1 MKYKRFG
8 KTELQMPVISC
19 GGMRYQHKWDDIPWK
34 EVPKE
39 GQENLE
45 CTIDRAL
52 EVGINHIETARGYG
66 SSEMQLGFALK
77 NFDRRSIILQTK
89 VAPEENPKDF
99 RKTFE
104 KSMKYLQ
111 QDYVDLLSLHGLNNR
126 ELIKFALRDGGCL
139 EEAYKLKDEGRARH
153 IGFSTHGSNAEII
166 ETIERGDF
174 EYVNLHWYLIAQLN
188 GPAIEAASK
197 KDMGVFIISPNDK
210 GGQLYNPPEK
220 LKQLCQPL
228 EPMAFND
235 LFCWTNPHVHTISCG
250 AARPSDFDTH
260 VQALEYYDQARET
273 IAPIIENIS
282 REVAQ
287 TCGEDWS
294 ETWHI
299 GIPEWRDLPQ
309 GINVKDTV
317 RLWTWAKAVDLVD
330 FGKSRYNM
338 LGNASHWFPGNPVKK
353 HDKKAMRKA
362 LSDSPHTD
370 RIMEIL
376 EEVQTLFVDA
386 PVKRLSQS

>member
-19 GGMRYQHKWDDIPWK
+19 GGMRYQHKWDDIPWE

-52 EVGINHIETARGYG
+52 ELGINHIETARGYG

-126 ELIKFALRDGGCL
+126 ELIEFALRDGGCL
-139 EEAYKLKDEGRARH
+139 EEAYKLKEEGRARH
-153 IGFSTHGSNAEII
+153 IGFSTHGSNAEIV

-188 GPAIEAASK
+188 GPAIEAAAK
-197 KDMGVFIISPNDK
+197 KDTSDTRLF
-210 GGQLYNPPEK
+210 K
-220 LKQLCQPL
+220 LL
-228 EPMAFND
+228 ER
-235 LFCWTNPHVHTISCG
+235 L
-250 AARPSDFDTH
+250 
-260 VQALEYYDQARET
+260 LE
-273 IAPIIENIS
+273 
-282 REVAQ
+282 
-287 TCGEDWS
+287 
-294 ETWHI
+294 
-299 GIPEWRDLPQ
+299 RDL
-309 GINVKDTV
+309 V
-317 RLWTWAKAVDLVD
+317 
-330 FGKSRYNM
+330 
-338 LGNASHWFPGNPVKK
+338 GNS
-353 HDKKAMRKA
+353 
-362 LSDSPHTD
+362 
-370 RIMEIL
+370 
-376 EEVQTLFVDA
+376 
-386 PVKRLSQS
+386 

>member
-1 MKYKRFG
+1 MKYTRFG

-45 CTIDRAL
+45 RTIERAL
-52 EVGINHIETARGYG
+52 DLGINHIETARGYG

-77 NFDRRSIILQTK
+77 NFDRRSILLQTK
-89 VAPEENPKDF
+89 VAPERNAKDF

-111 QDYVDLLSLHGLNNR
+111 QDYVDMLSLHGLNNR
-126 ELIKFALRDGGCL
+126 ELMEQALRKGGCL
-139 EEAYKLKDEGRARH
+139 EEAYKLKAEGRAKH
-153 IGFSTHGSNAEII
+153 IGFSTHASNGEII
-166 ETIERGDF
+166 ETIDRGEF

-188 GPAIEAASK
+188 GPAIEAAAK

-210 GGQLYNPPEK
+210 GGRLYNPPEK
-220 LKQLCQPL
+220 LRQLCQPL
-228 EPMAFND
+228 QPMVFND
-235 LFCWTNPHVHTISCG
+235 LFCWANPHVHTISCG

-260 VQALEYYDQARET
+260 IQALEFYDQASAT
-273 IAPIIENIS
+273 IAPIKEKIYQ
-282 REVAQ
+282 EVAQ
-287 TCGEDWS
+287 TCGEDWL

-299 GIPEWRDLPQ
+299 GIPEWNDIPQ
-309 GINVKDTV
+309 NINVKDTV
-317 RLWTWAKAVDLVD
+317 RLWTWAKALDLLD
-330 FGKSRYNM
+330 FGKWRYNM
-338 LGNASHWFPGNPVKK
+338 LGNASHWFPGQTVEK
-353 HDKKAMRKA
+353 HDKNAMREA
-362 LSDSPHTD
+362 LKSSPHAE
-370 RIMEIL
+370 RILEIL
-376 EEVQTLFVDA
+376 EEARNLFADA

>member
-19 GGMRYQHKWDDIPWK
+19 GGMRYQHKWDDIPWD

-45 CTIDRAL
+45 CTIERAMEL
-52 EVGINHIETARGYG
+52 GINHIETARGYG

-77 NFDRRSIILQTK
+77 NFDRQSIILQTK
-89 VAPEENPKDF
+89 AAPEEDPKNF

-126 ELIKFALRDGGCL
+126 ELIEFSLRDGGCL
-139 EEAYKLKDEGRARH
+139 EEAYKLKEEGRARH

-174 EYVNLHWYLIAQLN
+174 EYINLHWYLIAQLN
-188 GPAIEAASK
+188 GPAIEAAAK

-210 GGQLYNPPEK
+210 GGRLYNPPEK
-220 LKQLCQPL
+220 LEQLCQPL
-228 EPMAFND
+228 EPMVFND
-235 LFCWTNPHVHTISCG
+235 LFCWANPHVHTISCG

-260 VQALEYYDQARET
+260 VQALEYYDRSRET
-273 IAPIIENIS
+273 IAPIIESIY

-287 TCGEDWS
+287 TCGQDWL

-299 GIPEWRDLPQ
+299 GIPEWSDLPQ

-330 FGKSRYNM
+330 FGKWRYNM
-338 LGNASHWFPGNPVKK
+338 LGNATHWFPGNTVKT
-353 HDKKAMRKA
+353 HDKKAMREA
-362 LSDSPHTD
+362 LSNSPHAD

-376 EEVQTLFVDA
+376 EEARTIFADA
-386 PVKRLSQS
+386 PVKRLSQN

>member
-19 GGMRYQHKWDDIPWK
+19 GGMRYQHKWDDIPWE

-45 CTIDRAL
+45 CTINRAL
-52 EVGINHIETARGYG
+52 ELGIKHSETARGYG

-126 ELIKFALRDGGCL
+126 ELIKFALKDGGCL

-210 GGQLYNPPEK
+210 GGQLYKPPEK

-250 AARPSDFDTH
+250 AARPGDFDTH

-287 TCGEDWS
+287 TCGEDWF

-299 GIPEWRDLPQ
+299 GIPEWSDLPQ

-317 RLWTWAKAVDLVD
+317 RLWTWARAVDLVD

-376 EEVQTLFVDA
+376 EEVQTLFADA

>member
-1 MKYKRFG
+1 MKYTRFG

-19 GGMRYQHKWDDIPWK
+19 GGMRYQHKWDDIPWD
-34 EVPKE
+34 EVPNE

-45 CTIDRAL
+45 QTISRAL
-52 EVGINHIETARGYG
+52 ELGINHIETARGYG
-66 SSEMQLGFALK
+66 SSEMQLGFALQ
-77 NFDRRSIILQTK
+77 NFDRQSIILQTK
-89 VAPEENPKDF
+89 VAPEKDPQDF

-126 ELIKFALRDGGCL
+126 ELMDDALKPGGCL
-139 EEAYKLKDEGRARH
+139 DEAYKLKAEGRAKH
-153 IGFSTHGSNAEII
+153 IGFSTHASNAEIV

-188 GPAIEAASK
+188 GPAIEAAAK

-210 GGQLYNPPEK
+210 GGRLYNPPEK
-220 LKQLCQPL
+220 LKDLCQPL

-235 LFCWTNPHVHTISCG
+235 LFCWANPHVHTISCG

-260 VQALEYYDQARET
+260 VDALEHYDRASET
-273 IAPIIENIS
+273 ISPILDNIY
-282 REVAQ
+282 REVAR
-287 TCGEDWS
+287 TCGADWL
-294 ETWHI
+294 ETWHV
-299 GIPEWRDLPQ
+299 GLPEWSDVPE

-317 RLWTWAKAVDLVD
+317 RLWTWAKAVDLID
-330 FGKSRYNM
+330 FGKWRYNM
-338 LGNASHWFPGNPVKK
+338 LGSSSHWFPGKIVQNY
-353 HDKKAMRKA
+353 DENAMRAA
-362 LSDSPHTD
+362 LRNSPHVE
-370 RIMEIL
+370 RILEIL
-376 EEVQTLFVDA
+376 EEVRTLFADA

>member
-1 MKYKRFG
+1 
-8 KTELQMPVISC
+8 MPAISC
-19 GGMRYQHKWDDIPWK
+19 GGMRYQHKWDDIPWD

-45 CTIDRAL
+45 CTIERAL
-52 EVGINHIETARGYG
+52 ELGIHHIETARGYG

-77 NFDRRSIILQTK
+77 NFDRQSIILQTK
-89 VAPEENPKDF
+89 VAPEEDPKDF

-126 ELIKFALRDGGCL
+126 ELIEFALRDGGCL
-139 EEAYKLKDEGRARH
+139 EEAYKLKEEGRARH
-153 IGFSTHGSNAEII
+153 IGFSTHGSNTEIV

-188 GPAIEAASK
+188 GPAIEAAAK

-210 GGQLYNPPEK
+210 GGRLYTPPEK

-228 EPMAFND
+228 HPMVFND
-235 LFCWTNPHVHTISCG
+235 LFCWANPNVHTISCG

-260 VQALEYYDQARET
+260 VQALEYYDRAKET
-273 IAPIIENIS
+273 IAPIKENLY

-287 TCGEDWS
+287 TCGEDWL

-299 GIPEWRDLPQ
+299 GIPEWSDLPQ

-330 FGKSRYNM
+330 FGKWRYNM
-338 LGNASHWFPGNPVKK
+338 LGNASHWFPGNTVKK
-353 HDKKAMRKA
+353 HDKKAMREA
-362 LSDSPHTD
+362 LSNSPHAD

-376 EEVQTLFVDA
+376 EEVRTIFADA